1 MRHMEAIVGMIL
13 FGVFIITILLI
24 ALVGH
29 IKKVQ
34 ENEEFSTIC
43 FLMIFIISTYEVII
57 YFLRKGRVNY
67 DQLLR
72 LVFPGFEVAMHFMDK
87 RFRRAT
93 NEDARSNHDISS
105 ENKYEIEFQT
115 PQTIH
120 NSRNFF

>member
-1 MRHMEAIVGMIL
+1 MHD
-13 FGVFIITILLI
+13 FIWSIYHNHI
-24 ALVGH
+24 AHRTGWSY
-29 IKKVQ
+29 KKAQ

-57 YFLRKGRVNY
+57 YFLRKARVNY

-93 NEDARSNHDISS
+93 NEDISSNHDISS